1 MSAFLLALHT
11 FYVDYSAITD
21 LKTMSEPPMSE
32 SPDRKTRPQQQRT
45 SLEGY
50 LEYAV
55 SISPET
61 SRDSTEPPSY
71 HGDETIAHDPGGM
84 AQPTTEQVDQT
95 DQESKILLNLPP
107 WRKRALFACSCVL
120 PFLLQ
125 FDMAAVAVTIP
136 VSRRR
141 DPRTPRGPSQQ
152 PVGEK
157 AKESDG

>member
-1 MSAFLLALHT
+1 
-11 FYVDYSAITD
+11 
-21 LKTMSEPPMSE
+21 MSE